1 LAQLVH
7 NYLDTLEGLKDE
19 VVNNADNILGV
30 IDLNELLKDP
40 EGYLL
45 SLGDAFL
52 DEHLDEIEK
61 AKKEGIAFAGK
72 ILEKS

>member
-1 LAQLVH
+1 MAQLVH
-7 NYLDTLEGLKDE
+7 NYIDSLEGLKEE
-19 VVNNADNILGV
+19 VVNNADNILEV

-52 DEHLDEIEK
+52 GEHLDEIEK
-61 AKKEGIAFAGK
+61 AKNAGVKYADRILKE
-72 ILEKS
+72 S

>member
-1 LAQLVH
+1 MAQLVH
-7 NYLDTLEGLKDE
+7 NYIDSLEGLKEE

-61 AKKEGIAFAGK
+61 AKAAGVRFADK
-72 ILEKS
+72 ILKES